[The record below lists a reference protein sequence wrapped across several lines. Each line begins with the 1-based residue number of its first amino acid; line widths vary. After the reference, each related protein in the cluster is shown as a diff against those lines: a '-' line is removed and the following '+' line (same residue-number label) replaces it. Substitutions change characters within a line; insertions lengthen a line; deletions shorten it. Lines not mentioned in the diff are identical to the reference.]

1 MQKAVRRRNRQIHK
15 TTINKGGE
23 RKLNQSPKH
32 AFGFQLF
39 DRVQMPDGRRGFAFG
54 RRLRGGFDIRALDGT
69 RLSAEISCKKLKSLG
84 KTILTERSMRLQAG
98 VPAA

>member
-1 MQKAVRRRNRQIHK
+1 MRKATGKRNRQIHK
-15 TTINKGGE
+15 TTINKGGK

-69 RLSAEISCKKLKSLG
+69 RLSAEISCKKLKRLG
-84 KTILTERSMRLQAG
+84 KTILTERSMRLLPHA
-98 VPAA
+98 